1 MLNKKLLKPLLL
13 ASFITV
19 VSACSSQPNY
29 RDASKSNLT
38 ISNPAVFADRE
49 KFYQS
54 TKNYQALIN
63 LYRARLSA
71 EDQRNET
78 NPALTYRLA
87 ETYFAAKDYNSTL
100 TYLAPLLNNKEYM
113 EQALLLETKA
123 LIKLQRPAQALTV
136 ASQLINLYPKNADAY
151 NNRAIA
157 YSQLGKPDKAYTDF
171 ISARGHY
178 LNDLVAINNLGM
190 LSLVQGDYQNAVRL
204 LMPEYLNGIRD
215 KVLVHN
221 LVFALVKAGKIE
233 DAKDIIQNNQLS
245 SFPDSLISALKATP
259 RFSVKNTRYSHN

>member
-1 MLNKKLLKPLLL
+1 MLNKKHLKPLFL
-13 ASFITV
+13 AGLITL
-19 VSACSSQPNY
+19 VSACSSHSSYNDVTQ
-29 RDASKSNLT
+29 SNLN
-38 ISNPAVFADRE
+38 INNPTVFADRE

-54 TKNYQALIN
+54 TKNYQALIE
-63 LYRARLSA
+63 LYRARLSE
-71 EDQRNET
+71 EDQRDET

-87 ETYFAAKDYNSTL
+87 QTYFAAKDYNSAL
-100 TYLAPLLNNKEYM
+100 TYLAPLLNNKNYM

-157 YSQLGKPDKAYTDF
+157 YSQLGKPAKAYIDF

-204 LMPEYLNGIRD
+204 LMPEYLNGVRD
-215 KVLVHN
+215 KVLMHN

-233 DAKDIIQNNQLS
+233 DAKNIIQNNQLS

-259 RFSVKNTRYSHN
+259 RFSVKNMRSAQN